1 MKILDYTRLLILTFY
16 QGVIIICI
24 KVKDQLLFEYSAKFL
39 FVLWIL
45 NIMQSYGLYDLY
57 LF

>member
-1 MKILDYTRLLILTFY
+1 MKILDNMRLLILTFY

-24 KVKDQLLFEYSAKFL
+24 EVRDQLLFEYSAKL
-39 FVLWIL
+39 LLVLWIL

-57 LF
+57 LL